1 MAKKRKHALL
11 SASGAVQ
18 WIHCTPSAKL
28 CDELPDTESAYTKE
42 GTLAHEICELKLT
55 ADSLK
60 TGTYTRR
67 MNKIKK
73 NELYQEEMQGFTDQY
88 VDYVETLS
96 NSLSEKPYMAV
107 EKRVEFDKYVP
118 DGFGTADCI
127 LICGTVMHV
136 IDFKYGKGV
145 PVNAGGNPQMG
156 LYALGALKAY
166 GFLYPIEDIFFHI
179 VQPRLNNFSTWKT
192 NKREL
197 TTWGNVVV
205 KPKAELAYKG
215 EGEFRSGEHCRFCK
229 VLNCRQ
235 RAYDNLELLETY
247 ETKLP
252 PELSDEEVGEALAK
266 AEQLVAWHKKLKS
279 YAQTKLI
286 DGGEIPGWKIVE
298 GRSNRMI
305 TDYEKMADVL
315 ELNGFPKET
324 LYERAQLTLTDLE
337 KMVGK
342 KDFQM
347 ICGEFI
353 QKPNGKPT
361 LAPESDKRPAYN
373 PKTTAA
379 EDFK

>member
-1 MAKKRKHALL
+1 MEN
-11 SASGAVQ
+11 
-18 WIHCTPSAKL
+18 
-28 CDELPDTESAYTKE
+28 D
-42 GTLAHEICELKLT
+42 
-55 ADSLK
+55 
-60 TGTYTRR
+60 
-67 MNKIKK
+67 
-73 NELYQEEMQGFTDQY
+73 
-88 VDYVETLS
+88 
-96 NSLSEKPYMAV
+96 
-107 EKRVEFDKYVP
+107 
-118 DGFGTADCI
+118 
-127 LICGTVMHV
+127 
-136 IDFKYGKGV
+136 
-145 PVNAGGNPQMG
+145 
-156 LYALGALKAY
+156 
-166 GFLYPIEDIFFHI
+166 
-179 VQPRLNNFSTWKT
+179 
-192 NKREL
+192 KREL

-315 ELNGFPKET
+315 EQNGFPKET

-342 KDFQM
+342 ERLPDDLR
-347 ICGEFI
+347 GVH
-353 QKPNGKPT
+353 
-361 LAPESDKRPAYN
+361 
-373 PKTTAA
+373 PKAKWEANTCTGI
-379 EDFK
+379 

>member
-1 MAKKRKHALL
+1 
-11 SASGAVQ
+11 
-18 WIHCTPSAKL
+18 
-28 CDELPDTESAYTKE
+28 
-42 GTLAHEICELKLT
+42 
-55 ADSLK
+55 
-60 TGTYTRR
+60 
-67 MNKIKK
+67 
-73 NELYQEEMQGFTDQY
+73 
-88 VDYVETLS
+88 
-96 NSLSEKPYMAV
+96 
-107 EKRVEFDKYVP
+107 
-118 DGFGTADCI
+118 
-127 LICGTVMHV
+127 MHV

-266 AEQLVAWHKKLKS
+266 AEQLVAWHKKIKVLCTDK
-279 YAQTKLI
+279 T
-286 DGGEIPGWKIVE
+286 DRWRRDP
-298 GRSNRMI
+298 RM
-305 TDYEKMADVL
+305 
-315 ELNGFPKET
+315 
-324 LYERAQLTLTDLE
+324 
-337 KMVGK
+337 
-342 KDFQM
+342 
-347 ICGEFI
+347 
-353 QKPNGKPT
+353 
-361 LAPESDKRPAYN
+361 
-373 PKTTAA
+373 
-379 EDFK
+379 EDR

>member
-18 WIHCTPSAKL
+18 WINCTPSAKL
-28 CDELPDTESAYTKE
+28 CDELPDAESSYTKE

-55 ADSLK
+55 AESLK

-73 NELYQEEMQGFTDQY
+73 NEFYQEEMQGFTDQY
-88 VDYVETLS
+88 VYYVDTIS
-96 NSLSEKPYMAV
+96 NSLPEKPYMAV
-107 EKRVEFDKYVP
+107 EKRVEFDEYVP
-118 DGFGTADCI
+118 EGFGTADCI
-127 LICGTVMHV
+127 LICGSVMHV

-145 PVNAGGNPQMG
+145 PVHADGNPQMG

-166 GFLYPIEDIFFHI
+166 GFLYPVEDIFFHI

-197 TTWGNVVV
+197 TTWGEVVV
-205 KPKAELAYKG
+205 NPKAELAYKG
-215 EGEFRSGEHCRFCK
+215 EGKFHSGEHCRFCK

-235 RAYDNLELLETY
+235 RAYDNLELLEMY

-252 PELSDEEVGEALAK
+252 PELSDKEVGEALEK
-266 AEQLVAWHKKLKS
+266 AEQLVAWHKKLKT
-279 YAQTKLI
+279 YAQLKLI
-286 DGGEIPGWKIVE
+286 DGGEIPGWKIIE

-305 TDYEKMADVL
+305 SDYEKMADVL
-315 ELNGFPKET
+315 EQNGFPKET

-342 KDFQM
+342 KDFQT

-361 LAPESDKRPAYN
+361 LAPESDKRPVYN

>member
-1 MAKKRKHALL
+1 
-11 SASGAVQ
+11 
-18 WIHCTPSAKL
+18 
-28 CDELPDTESAYTKE
+28 
-42 GTLAHEICELKLT
+42 
-55 ADSLK
+55 
-60 TGTYTRR
+60 

-96 NSLSEKPYMAV
+96 NSLPEKPYMAV
-107 EKRVEFDKYVP
+107 EKRVEFDEYVP

-315 ELNGFPKET
+315 EQNGYPKET

-342 KDFQM
+342 KDFQT

-361 LAPESDKRPAYN
+361 LAPESDKRPVYN

>member
-11 SASGAVQ
+11 SASGAGQ
-18 WIHCTPSAKL
+18 WINCPPSAKL
-28 CDELPDTESAYTKE
+28 CDELPEEESTYTKE

-55 ADSLK
+55 ADTLK

-73 NELYQEEMQGFTDQY
+73 NELYKDEMQGFTDQY

-96 NSLSEKPYMAV
+96 NNLPEKPYMAV
-107 EKRVEFDKYVP
+107 EKRVEFDDYAP

-127 LICGTVMHV
+127 LICGSVMHI

-145 PVNAGGNPQMG
+145 MVSAKANPQMG

-179 VQPRLNNFSTWKT
+179 VQPRLNNFSTWQT
-192 NKREL
+192 NRKEL
-197 TTWGNVVV
+197 TDWGEIVV
-205 KPKAELAYKG
+205 KPKAEIAYKG
-215 EGEFRSGEHCRFCK
+215 EGDFRSGEHCKFCK

-235 RAYDNLELLETY
+235 RAYDNLELLEMY
-247 ETKLP
+247 KEKLP
-252 PELSDEEVGEALAK
+252 PELSDREVGDALEK
-266 AEQLVAWHKKLKS
+266 AEHLVSWYKKLKS
-279 YAQTKLI
+279 YAQKTMI
-286 DGGEIPGWKIVE
+286 DGGVIPGWKIVE

-305 TDYEKMADVL
+305 SDYEKMAEVL
-315 ELNGFPKET
+315 EEHGFPKET
-324 LYERAQLTLTDLE
+324 LYERAQMSLTDLE

-342 KDFQM
+342 KEFKE

-353 QKPNGKPT
+353 KKPNGAPT
-361 LAPESDKRPAYN
+361 IAPESDRRPVYN